1 MQRLGHTLSLPHGPT
16 GDAYHLRVSTP
27 PDADVARSTVVVGSD
42 PGRVALAG
50 VLSRLSARHWV
61 DVLVPAAL
69 VLALEWLLGMPL
81 VVGLLLAVATA
92 AVIVTVRIR
101 KARRSFM
108 RSFPIGERLAVTAE
122 AGGLGVARGDEA
134 PVVEVWST
142 FDRAALVRDHLVVGR
157 RRSQEQLVL
166 PASVSDAALLAAVR
180 AGIGRATGNPM
191 LARSDDSAATPTARD
206 VADPA
211 RSTTVEIDDATVD
224 RMARDF
230 TVESLTGV
238 RTMLLLGLLAA
249 LSVAVKFSAS
259 ATTRLV
265 LPTVTLL
272 LIALVVGG
280 GYLGTR
286 RMLRRSPRGRVS
298 LSFDAEGFTTT
309 SAAGTTHT
317 PYRDVT
323 AVTVRGETVMVRGHG
338 GAVALHPRALVPDP
352 LLAALRAGMPTR

>member
-1 MQRLGHTLSLPHGPT
+1 M
-16 GDAYHLRVSTP
+16 
-27 PDADVARSTVVVGSD
+27 
-42 PGRVALAG
+42 
-50 VLSRLSARHWV
+50 
-61 DVLVPAAL
+61 
-69 VLALEWLLGMPL
+69 
-81 VVGLLLAVATA
+81 
-92 AVIVTVRIR
+92 
-101 KARRSFM
+101 
-108 RSFPIGERLAVTAE
+108 
-122 AGGLGVARGDEA
+122 ARGDEA
-134 PVVEVWST
+134 PVVERWSS

-157 RRSQEQLVL
+157 RGSQEQLVL

-180 AGIGRATGNPM
+180 AGVGRATGKPM
-191 LARSDDSAATPTARD
+191 PARSDASAAAPTVRD

-230 TVESLTGV
+230 TVESLTRVG
-238 RTMLLLGLLAA
+238 TMLLLGLLAA
-249 LSVAVKFSAS
+249 LSVAVQFSAS
-259 ATTRLV
+259 VTTRLV

-317 PYRDVT
+317 PYRDVS

-338 GAVALHPRALVPDP
+338 GAVALHPRSLFPDP